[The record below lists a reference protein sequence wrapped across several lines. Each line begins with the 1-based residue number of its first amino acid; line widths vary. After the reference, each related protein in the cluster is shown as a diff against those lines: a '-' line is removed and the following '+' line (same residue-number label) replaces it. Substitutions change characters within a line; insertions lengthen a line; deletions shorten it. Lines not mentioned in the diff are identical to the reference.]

1 MADQP
6 LDERLLATYE
16 KFYFFALE
24 RREKLSARFPI
35 LIAIYSIL
43 LAGIT
48 SSLNSIPD
56 GREWLVVIFYIVLGL
71 QGSALI
77 VSLIY
82 AIRFLLVET
91 YAYVSHAGEIDE
103 YVRAMEEFNRAA
115 AWDSAG
121 ALQSADE
128 QRGVGNAL
136 IEVLRMQY
144 RDAATNN
151 FAENNVKYGN
161 FSNALKY
168 LIVAAVFALL
178 GAMPYFALKSEARH
192 DIQNVEIVNLQQR

>member
-16 KFYFFALE
+16 KFYFFELE

-48 SSLNSIPD
+48 SSLNNIPD

-91 YAYVSHAGEIDE
+91 YA
-103 YVRAMEEFNRAA
+103 
-115 AWDSAG
+115 
-121 ALQSADE
+121 
-128 QRGVGNAL
+128 
-136 IEVLRMQY
+136 
-144 RDAATNN
+144 
-151 FAENNVKYGN
+151 
-161 FSNALKY
+161 
-168 LIVAAVFALL
+168 
-178 GAMPYFALKSEARH
+178 
-192 DIQNVEIVNLQQR
+192 